1 MKLRLHF
8 LYKWAICHQFILFN
22 QGSLLPSLINFTD
35 IWRLNSGIYGWRL
48 FYDED
53 QSHKKIPSTI
63 EGALFRKIQ
72 ILDAA
77 TQESDL
83 RIPPFEKRLNTP
95 SDTSFSS
102 SSSSAFIM
110 SLGTNW
116 GLDLAINGNGWK
128 QTANDD
134 LIKSV
139 CYLPLLA
146 VVFRYLPT
154 LLPDTKARKN
164 TA

>member
-1 MKLRLHF
+1 
-8 LYKWAICHQFILFN
+8 
-22 QGSLLPSLINFTD
+22 
-35 IWRLNSGIYGWRL
+35 
-48 FYDED
+48 
-53 QSHKKIPSTI
+53 
-63 EGALFRKIQ
+63 
-72 ILDAA
+72 
-77 TQESDL
+77 
-83 RIPPFEKRLNTP
+83 
-95 SDTSFSS
+95 
-102 SSSSAFIM
+102 M

-154 LLPDTKARKN
+154 LLPYEQSVVGSTQELSYGSVINRYRIWIGLSND
-164 TA
+164 

>member
-1 MKLRLHF
+1 KCPF
-8 LYKWAICHQFILFN
+8 FN
-22 QGSLLPSLINFTD
+22 ENFHVCPQ
-35 IWRLNSGIYGWRL
+35 LV
-48 FYDED
+48 
-53 QSHKKIPSTI
+53 P
-63 EGALFRKIQ
+63 
-72 ILDAA
+72 
-77 TQESDL
+77 
-83 RIPPFEKRLNTP
+83 NT
-95 SDTSFSS
+95 
-102 SSSSAFIM
+102 AFIM

-154 LLPDTKARKN
+154 LLPDTE
-164 TA
+164 